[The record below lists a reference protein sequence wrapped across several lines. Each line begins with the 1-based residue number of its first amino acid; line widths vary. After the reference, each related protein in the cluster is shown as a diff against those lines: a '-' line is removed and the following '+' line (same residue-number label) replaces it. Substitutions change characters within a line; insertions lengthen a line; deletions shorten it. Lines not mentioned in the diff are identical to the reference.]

1 MSALYPIYVN
11 YPINPRPRFG
21 GNRPTHG
28 PLHAIIA
35 GNRSRYEAELWAFAR
50 YAGHLDSIAY
60 EHDDAAPAQPSWN
73 NDWFSGLD
81 ALALYGIVAERRP
94 KRYCEI
100 GSGNSTMFAKRAAAD
115 HGLTTEIVSI
125 DPFPREEID
134 EICSRIVRKPLEE
147 TDLSLFE
154 ELEAGDIL
162 FVDSSHYVFQ
172 NSDANI
178 VFLEVM
184 PRLKSGVL
192 VHFHDIFLP
201 DDYPESW
208 SRRYYNEQYMLAAYL
223 LAQNPQEPAYEV
235 AFPSHYVSQD
245 AELAG
250 LAQTVLGA
258 IGPQGVPARGGSFWL
273 TKR

>member
-11 YPINPRPRFG
+11 YPITPKPRFG
-21 GNRPTHG
+21 GEQPPHG

-35 GNRSRYEAELWAFAR
+35 GNRSRYETELRAFAR
-50 YAGHLDSIAY
+50 YAAQLAAIPYDR
-60 EHDDAAPAQPSWN
+60 DAADPTQPSWN
-73 NDWFSGLD
+73 NEWFSGLD
-81 ALALYGIVAERRP
+81 ALALYGLVSERRP
-94 KRYCEI
+94 NRYYEI

-134 EICSRIVRKPLEE
+134 AICSRVVRKPLEE

-154 ELEAGDIL
+154 ELEAGDVL

-178 VFLEVM
+178 VFLEVL
-184 PRLKSGVL
+184 PRLKAGVSI
-192 VHFHDIFLP
+192 HFHDIFLP
-201 DDYPESW
+201 EDYPASW
-208 SRRYYNEQYMLAAYL
+208 AYRFYNEQYMLAAGL
-223 LAQNPQEPAYEV
+223 LAQRPEEPAYEV
-235 AFPSHYVSQD
+235 AFPSHYVSRD
-245 AELAG
+245 AALSG

-258 IGPQGVPARGGSFWL
+258 IGPQGVSSQGGSFWL

>member
-11 YPINPRPRFG
+11 YPITPKPRFG
-21 GNRPTHG
+21 GNKAAHG
-28 PLHAIIA
+28 PLYNIIA
-35 GNRSRYEAELWAFAR
+35 GNRSRYEADLRAFAR
-50 YAGHLDSIAY
+50 YAGQLATISY
-60 EHDDAAPAQPSWN
+60 EQDAADPSQPSWN

-81 ALALYGIVAERRP
+81 ALALYGIVANRRP
-94 KRYCEI
+94 KRYYEI
-100 GSGNSTMFAKRAAAD
+100 GSGNSTMFARRAASD
-115 HGLTTEIVSI
+115 HGLDAEIVSI
-125 DPFPREEID
+125 DPFPRAEID
-134 EICSRIVRKPLEE
+134 EICDRIVRKPLED

-154 ELEAGDIL
+154 ELEAGDVL

-178 VFLEVM
+178 VFLEIM

-201 DDYPESW
+201 DDYPASW

-223 LAQNPQEPAYEV
+223 LAQKPGHPAYEV
-235 AFPSHYVSQD
+235 EFPSHYVSQD
-245 AELAG
+245 PTLAA

-258 IGPQGVPARGGSFWL
+258 IGPQGVPCQGGSFWL
-273 TKR
+273 SKR